1 VLKCCGLLTF
11 NINIEVGKMGYDV
24 SNIIPITIRIQPQ
37 GLGFANFASATMF
50 APESELPVGFAVDT
64 IVIIRHW
71 LI

>member
-1 VLKCCGLLTF
+1 
-11 NINIEVGKMGYDV
+11 MGYDV